1 MIPVQEAIE
10 VIDKNII
17 PLEKREKKHVLNS
30 NGHIVFEDIFA
41 PIDMPP
47 FRQSAMDGY
56 ALYLHDKVSYT
67 VIDEVRAGDNRN
79 PDLNKGDAVRI
90 FTGAPVPNSA
100 NAVIM
105 QEKVTVEN
113 KKIILQKPVSIGDNI
128 RPIGEQVKK
137 GDIALSKG
145 TRMTPAAVGY
155 LLSLGIT
162 EIFVFKKPSIAV
174 VVTGNE
180 LVETGNPLTY
190 GKIYESNSGM
200 LISALNSLGHTDVI
214 IHKVRDDYAQT
225 LSVLENAIAQHDMVL
240 ITGGISVGDYDL
252 VGKVLQEITVEQ
264 LFFKVK
270 QKPGKP
276 FFFGRKNNSIVFGL
290 PGNPAA
296 VLSCFYVY
304 IYPAL
309 QKKSGDINFTLP
321 RTIVKSGSD
330 FIKKSDNAQFLKAI
344 LKDGVATVLEGQSS
358 AMLQT
363 FALANVMVYMPEEQ
377 KEISIGDLVE
387 VIRLPI

>member
-1 MIPVQEAIE
+1 MIPVKEAIE

-17 PLEKREKKHVLNS
+17 PLEEREKKSVLNS
-30 NGHIVFEDIFA
+30 NGYILFEDVFA

-56 ALYLHDKVSYT
+56 ALLLHNDVTYT
-67 VIDEVRAGDNRN
+67 IIEEVRAGDNSN
-79 PDLNKGDAVRI
+79 PILKAGEAVRI

-113 KKIILQKPVSIGDNI
+113 QKIILQKPVSFGENI
-128 RPIGEQVKK
+128 RPMGEQVKK
-137 GDIALSKG
+137 GDIALTKG
-145 TRMTPAAVGY
+145 TKITPAAVGY
-155 LLSLGIT
+155 LSSLGIT
-162 EIFVFKKPSIAV
+162 EIIVFKKPSIAI
-174 VVTGNE
+174 VVTGSE
-180 LVETGNPLTY
+180 LVEAGHALTY

-200 LISALNSLGHTDVI
+200 LLSALNSLGHTDVI

-225 LSVLENAIAQHDMVL
+225 FSVLEKAIAQHDIIL

-252 VGKVLQEITVEQ
+252 VGKVLQELTVEQ
-264 LFFKVK
+264 LFYKVK

-276 FFFGRKNNSIVFGL
+276 FFFGKKKNSIVFGL

-296 VLSCFYVY
+296 VLSCFYIYV
-304 IYPAL
+304 YPAL
-309 QKKSGDINFTLP
+309 QKISGDIGFILP
-321 RTIVKSGSD
+321 RITVKSGSD
-330 FIKKSDNAQFLKAI
+330 FIKKGDKAQFLKAI

-363 FALANVMVYMPEEQ
+363 FALANAMIYMPEEQ
-377 KEISIGDLVE
+377 NEISIGDLVE
-387 VIRLPI
+387 VIRLPV

>member
-1 MIPVQEAIE
+1 MIPVKEAIN

-17 PLEKREKKHVLNS
+17 PLKEREKKSVLNTSGHVL
-30 NGHIVFEDIFA
+30 FEDVYA

-56 ALYLHDKVSYT
+56 AILLQNDVTYT
-67 VIDEVRAGDNRN
+67 IIDEVRAGNHHN
-79 PDLNKGDAVRI
+79 PVLKAGEAVRI
-90 FTGAPVPNSA
+90 FTGAPVPNAA

-105 QEKVTVEN
+105 QERVTVKNN
-113 KKIILQKPVSIGDNI
+113 KLILQKPVSIGENI

-145 TRMTPAAVGY
+145 TKMTPAAVGY

-162 EIFVFKKPSIAV
+162 ELFVFKEPSIAI
-174 VVTGNE
+174 VVTGSE
-180 LVETGNPLTY
+180 LVEAGHSLTY

-200 LISALNSLGHTDVI
+200 LLSALNSLGYTDVAI
-214 IHKVRDDYAQT
+214 QKVGDDLAHT
-225 LSVLENAIAQHDMVL
+225 CSILEKAIAQHNIVL
-240 ITGGISVGDYDL
+240 ITGGISVGDYDF
-252 VGKVLQEITVEQ
+252 VGKALQELTVEQ
-264 LFFKVK
+264 LFYKVK

-276 FFFGRKNNSIVFGL
+276 FFFGQRKNCVVFGL

-296 VLSCFYVY
+296 VLSCFYIY
-304 IYPAL
+304 IYPAI
-309 QKKSGDINFTLP
+309 QKLSGDIGFKLSRIT
-321 RTIVKSGSD
+321 VKSGSD

-344 LKDGVATVLEGQSS
+344 LKDGEATILEGQSS

-363 FALANVMVYMPEEQ
+363 FALANAMVYMPEEQ

-387 VIRLPI
+387 VIRLPV